1 MRDTSSIGNK
11 TEAIVLAALVHA
23 GYLTL
28 LPFGG
33 GHPYDIAL
41 DVGDKLLRVQCKTGR
56 LMKEGVVFFPT
67 ASWCRSLRY
76 RSYRGDVDLFGVY
89 CPGTQ
94 QVYLVPI
101 EDVPERLRRFE
112 WCPLRTARQEAFG
125 GRRTTSSARR
135 RRTEQRRRQV
145 MARPARKTEALPRM
159 GGGRC
164 TACRSRSPFLK
175 SGYVNRRSDCRGG
188 LQA

>member
-41 DVGDKLLRVQCKTGR
+41 DVGDKLLRVQRKTGR

-67 ASWCRSLRY
+67 ASWCRSLSY
-76 RSYRGDVDLFGVY
+76 RSYRADVDLFGVY

-101 EDVPERLRRFE
+101 EDVPERAASLRVVPPKNGQTRGIR
-112 WCPLRTARQEAFG
+112 WAKDYVIGSAPADRTEASASDG
-125 GRRTTSSARR
+125 PAGEEDGSPPQDGRR
-135 RRTEQRRRQV
+135 
-145 MARPARKTEALPRM
+145 ALH
-159 GGGRC
+159 
-164 TACRSRSPFLK
+164 SVS
-175 SGYVNRRSDCRGG
+175 
-188 LQA
+188 